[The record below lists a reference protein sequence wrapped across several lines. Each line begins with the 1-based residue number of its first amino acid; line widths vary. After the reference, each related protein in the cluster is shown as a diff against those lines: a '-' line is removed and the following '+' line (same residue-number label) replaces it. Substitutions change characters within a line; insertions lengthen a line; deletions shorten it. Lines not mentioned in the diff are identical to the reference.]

1 MSPLQQH
8 LVASQPA
15 LAEVHIDCHAGY
27 LYHHVGVQQR
37 LFVGREDGEL
47 LEEGEEVGWV
57 LFADHDESITLP
69 GLQQVVTSLAG
80 SL

>member
-15 LAEVHIDCHAGY
+15 LAEVHIDFYVGF

-37 LFVGREDGEL
+37 LFVGREDREL